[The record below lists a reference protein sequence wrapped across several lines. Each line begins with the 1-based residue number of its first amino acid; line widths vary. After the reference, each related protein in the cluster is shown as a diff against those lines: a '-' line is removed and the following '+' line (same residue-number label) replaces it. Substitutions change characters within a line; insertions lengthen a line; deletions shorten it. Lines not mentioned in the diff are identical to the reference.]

1 MIKGRIEVSLEAS
14 DHRALIKV
22 MDNGTGIS
30 DGQKDKVFVPNFTT
44 KSSGMGL
51 GLAMSKNIVESSGGF
66 IWFNSEENK
75 GTTFFV
81 EFPISENGLMETSE

>member
-1 MIKGRIEVSLEAS
+1 
-14 DHRALIKV
+14 

-81 EFPISENGLMETSE
+81 EFPISENGLMEASE